1 MIFDTAKSKAANRS
15 IGFVIPN
22 ELQQATL
29 CFSPQPPLQ
38 SDDPTAFSLTP
49 TAGRHNLAVSE
60 KKEPRT
66 VMSLLEWCDEGPAIV
81 SVLASV
87 EDAIS
92 TMLDKDVGA
101 VAIIDEQG
109 IVAGMF
115 TERDVLAKFAL
126 SGRDAKTTP
135 VRELMSPMVEMATEE
150 TTAAEAFKVMME
162 RHYRHLP
169 VVDSRGKVL
178 GILSIRNI
186 LESRIDDLLAELES
200 KSHIHLT

>member
-1 MIFDTAKSKAANRS
+1 
-15 IGFVIPN
+15 
-22 ELQQATL
+22 
-29 CFSPQPPLQ
+29 
-38 SDDPTAFSLTP
+38 
-49 TAGRHNLAVSE
+49 
-60 KKEPRT
+60 
-66 VMSLLEWCDEGPAIV
+66 MSLLEWCDEGPAIV
-81 SVLASV
+81 SALASV
-87 EDAIS
+87 EDAVN

-126 SGRDAKTTP
+126 SGRDAKSTP

-150 TTAAEAFKVMME
+150 TTAAEAFKVMLE

-169 VVDSRGKVL
+169 VVDARGKVL

-186 LESRIDDLLAELES
+186 LEGRIDDLLAELDAKDPGDVT
-200 KSHIHLT
+200 KSNRQNVIQLPSSGTPRP